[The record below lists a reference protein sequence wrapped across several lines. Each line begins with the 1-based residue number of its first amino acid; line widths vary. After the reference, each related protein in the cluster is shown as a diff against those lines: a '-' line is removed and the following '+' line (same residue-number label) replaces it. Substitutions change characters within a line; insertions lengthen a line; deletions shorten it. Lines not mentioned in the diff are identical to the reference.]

1 VPKTPRTPR
10 PTITLVLIA
19 VAASF
24 GQFGAISSLGDVAKH
39 FGSFTE
45 GTSLT
50 GVVGISAGVLG
61 LGMGLLRLAS
71 LGALPLSA
79 LGDRF
84 GRVRVLRGSLTLGLL
99 FTAAAAASPGYWW
112 FVLLFAC
119 ARPLLS
125 TANTLIQV
133 LTVEV
138 SSDRHRVR
146 HLAWISAGAGMG
158 AGLSAILHS
167 VFRGPNSFRIL
178 FALALVPAILIQPL
192 IRKVEET
199 HQLDRTTERV
209 SKLGSVAQEF
219 RRPLFILAWVAFVVG
234 VISGPANGFA
244 FVYGERILHIDPKF
258 VAIVV
263 TGSSVTGLLGLI
275 ASRWSSDSFGRRTTV
290 GVGAI
295 GSGLASC
302 LAYFGGRHLFTI
314 GYLVGVFATAL
325 WAPAASALVNETFPR
340 RVRATV
346 GGWIVVAGVLGATF
360 GLFFFGVVA
369 NLVASDHSTS
379 ALRAP
384 SLLTFL
390 PLLPTLFVLWR
401 LPETRHKSLD

>member
-1 VPKTPRTPR
+1 MGQTVREPK
-10 PTITLVLIA
+10 PTVTLVLIA

-39 FGSFTE
+39 FGSVHETS
-45 GTSLT
+45 SLT
-50 GVVGISAGVLG
+50 GVVGISTGVLG

-84 GRVRVLRGSLTLGLL
+84 GRVRVLRNSLTLGLL
-99 FTAAAAASPGYWW
+99 FTVAAAASPGYWW
-112 FVLLFAC
+112 FVTLFAC

-125 TANTLIQV
+125 TANTLVQV

-138 SSDRHRVR
+138 STDRHRVR

-167 VFRGPNSFRIL
+167 IFRGPNSFRIL
-178 FALALVPAILIQPL
+178 FALAIVPALLIQPL

-199 HQLDRTTERV
+199 HLLDRRTEKV
-209 SKLGSVAQEF
+209 STLGSVDEEF
-219 RRPLFILAWVAFVVG
+219 RRPLFILAWVAFVMG

-258 VAIVV
+258 VALVV
-263 TGSSVTGLLGLI
+263 TGSSITGLVGLVV
-275 ASRWSSDSFGRRTTV
+275 SRWSSDRFGRRTTV

-295 GSGLASC
+295 GCGLASS
-302 LAYFGGRHLFTI
+302 LAYFGDRHLFTV

-325 WAPAASALVNETFPR
+325 WAPSASALVNETFPR

-369 NLVASDHSTS
+369 NLGAANHTVS
-379 ALRAP
+379 ALRIP
-384 SLLTFL
+384 SLVTFL
-390 PLLPTLFVLWR
+390 PLLPTLFILWR
-401 LPETRHKSLD
+401 LPETRHKTLD